1 MHENIFQIFILFEN
15 DCAFHWF
22 YDKLNTKF
30 EKNSIIKDFGLT
42 NYLSTFKIHD

>member
-1 MHENIFQIFILFEN
+1 
-15 DCAFHWF
+15 
-22 YDKLNTKF
+22 LNTNF